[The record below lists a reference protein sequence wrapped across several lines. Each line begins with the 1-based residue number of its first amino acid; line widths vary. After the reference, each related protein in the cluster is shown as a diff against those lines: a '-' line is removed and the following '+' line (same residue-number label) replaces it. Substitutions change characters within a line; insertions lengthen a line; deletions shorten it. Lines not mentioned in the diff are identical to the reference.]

1 MAKDKEPKKM
11 GLPGEWADVEVGYSF
26 DNPPSLFD
34 VENMKTERNEHGGLE
49 SGYQG
54 RWVRMDDAVNVEDK
68 YRRLKYRPCTD
79 PDVKVPLATR
89 KDGPET
95 PWQVKANNETYELW
109 HRPVELAL
117 REKEE
122 MMKKAGTDIQD
133 VNAYT
138 GPAGES
144 SLEYIQSG
152 QMGNRTIR
160 TGAYAKRGR

>member
-1 MAKDKEPKKM
+1 MAKEKNDGKM

-34 VENMKTERNEHGGLE
+34 VENMKTERDEMGGLK

-68 YRRLKYRPCTD
+68 YRRLKYRPCLD
-79 PDVKVPLATR
+79 PDVNVPLAER
-89 KDGPET
+89 KNGPDT
-95 PWQVKANNETYELW
+95 PWQIKANNEKYEYW
-109 HRPVELAL
+109 HRPVELAHKE
-117 REKEE
+117 REE
-122 MMKKAGTDIQD
+122 MKKKAGTDIAD
-133 VNAYT
+133 VNAYK
-138 GPAGES
+138 GPAAES